1 MSSPPWG
8 CGQSA
13 VAEFCGGDGIHSL
26 LGPHVDLAAI
36 IAILRAASY
45 AGWLSLEFEGAQ
57 DPLTVGVP
65 ASLLA
70 AKQLLG

>member
-1 MSSPPWG
+1 MSSLDG
-8 CGQSA
+8 AAYTGSVVGEGQ
-13 VAEFCGGDGIHSL
+13 
-26 LGPHVDLAAI
+26 VDLAAI
-36 IAILRAASY
+36 IAILRATGY